1 MARPNAIVVG
11 CGVSGLTCAHE
22 LARAGFSVEIWT
34 RELPQRTTSSVAGA
48 IWYPFKVAP
57 KERVAQ
63 WASES
68 YAAFERLAR
77 DPASGVTMCTG
88 VELLPHGT
96 HDEAAEYRAC
106 ARNLRELA
114 RAELPAGFARGFELD
129 VPVVEM
135 PLYLRWLESTV
146 RAAGV
151 RIVERTLVSLAPALD
166 AAPLVVNCTALG
178 SRELLGDRELRPI
191 RGQLV
196 RVERGSVERF
206 VLDDFDPRGVTY
218 VIPRSTDCIVGGTT
232 DDGAEELVPSDAD
245 THSILQ
251 RCRELEPRLAAAQV
265 LGVSVGLRPA
275 RTSVRVER
283 EVPRPGVVLVHDY
296 GHGGAGVTLS
306 WGCAREVVRLATLE

>member
-1 MARPNAIVVG
+1 MARPNVIVVG
-11 CGVSGLTCAHE
+11 CGVSGLSCAHE
-22 LARAGFSVEIWT
+22 LARAGHSVEIWT

-57 KERVAQ
+57 KERVAR

-68 YAAFERLAR
+68 YAEFERIAR
-77 DPASGVTMCTG
+77 DGASGVTLCTG
-88 VELLPHGT
+88 VELLPEGVE
-96 HDEAAEYRAC
+96 DEAAEYRAC

-114 RAELPAGFARGFELD
+114 RAELPAGFGRGFELD

-135 PLYLRWLESTV
+135 PLYLRWLENSV

-151 RIVERTLVSLAPALD
+151 RIVERALTSLAPALD

-196 RVERGSVERF
+196 RVERRSVDRF

-232 DDGAEELVPSDAD
+232 DEGAEELVVSEEH
-245 THSILQ
+245 TCFILK
-251 RCRELEPRLAAAQV
+251 RCTELEPRLAGAKV
-265 LGVSVGLRPA
+265 LGVSVGVRPA
-275 RTSVRVER
+275 RSSVRVER
-283 EVPRPGVVLVHDY
+283 EIPRPGAVLVHDY

-306 WGCAREVVRLATLE
+306 WGCAREVVRLVNL

>member
-22 LARAGFSVEIWT
+22 LARAGFAVEIWT

-63 WASES
+63 WARES
-68 YAAFERLAR
+68 YFEFEHLAR
-77 DPASGVTMCTG
+77 DPASGVTLCTG
-88 VELLPHGT
+88 VELLPDGT

-106 ARNLRELA
+106 ARNLRELV
-114 RAELPAGFARGFELD
+114 RGELPPGFARGFELD

-135 PLYLRWLESTV
+135 PIYLGWLERAV

-151 RIVERTLVSLAPALD
+151 RIVERALPSLAPALD

-178 SRELLGDRELRPI
+178 SRELIGDRELRPI

-218 VIPRSTDCIVGGTT
+218 VIPRSADCIVGGTT
-232 DDGAEELVPSDAD
+232 DEGAEELVASE
-245 THSILQ
+245 TETRSILE
-251 RCRELEPRLAAAQV
+251 RCTGLEPRLAAAKV
-265 LGVSVGLRPA
+265 LGVSVGVRPA

-283 EVPRPGVVLVHDY
+283 ETPRPGSALVHDY

-306 WGCAREVVRLATLE
+306 WGCAREVVRLANLD